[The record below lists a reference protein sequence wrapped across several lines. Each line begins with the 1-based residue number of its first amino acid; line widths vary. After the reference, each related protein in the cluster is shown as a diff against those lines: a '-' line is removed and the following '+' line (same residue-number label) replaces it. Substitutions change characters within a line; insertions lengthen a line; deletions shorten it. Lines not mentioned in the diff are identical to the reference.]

1 MSDPISTEAPVITY
15 MSSSD
20 ISGST
25 FGASIF
31 QISFDS
37 SLSTLGN
44 VIMFE
49 YKLQASTTDDT
60 IANIEFGFISLED
73 ATIQA
78 GVTNQYI
85 LSISAQDN
93 TWDGSSV
100 TNVQIRV
107 YSGHKTNGHQTQ
119 DIVVTDW
126 SNELAVYNP
135 PAKPTIAEIN
145 VNGTLMPMAYYD
157 PLELGDPDDTL
168 YILLKSSD
176 NEYDFDVVKFIVCY
190 FFKNSSG
197 ITEWHVSD
205 PLDAGAV
212 ENSIDGHHIITE
224 PNFGKVSLVS
234 GENKV
239 YCSIHAVYNWLDG
252 DGLKYN
258 AVSEMSNEVI
268 ADAGSNNLAS
278 TVTSTYDDVNQTIS
292 VSWTVPP
299 ATVLPIY
306 IVDHYTLMYS
316 IDDGV
321 GYSQY
326 GGDSNTY
333 AANATLEQVH
343 DVSLNVCGDAF
354 KYYVTAVYTDGSE
367 VDSDATSVINMFKYA
382 VAVTN
387 LRVESSSLN
396 NGNINLEIRFN
407 GSADTGCGSN
417 PVYVIQIGGSTS
429 YTNSSVTYATVDKSG
444 SLLHNGTDEYI
455 VSYTNINAAKY
466 GQIVVHLQTTDTNSP
481 YGAKAGVESMT
492 YYAVDAF
499 NFTGPILYHMYDT
512 DNRSQTMTIGWT
524 NFTNVIGEPSPWS
537 VSTYTIQKL
546 TNVEGQLVP
555 DIIAIVDGDVFS
567 YDYDV
572 SAIVDEPDKSV
583 ILRVVANLLTD
594 TNPVVSF
601 DIMTSSGVSASV
613 FSYPSLVQNL
623 KVVENSTSVTGVNSD
638 LLNIS
643 ISFDAPLSVGTGTTP
658 LLYVVEFNGVDTHV
672 PSTGSLTYGS
682 DSYTIT
688 YSDIDADLAGTI
700 SVFLRTT
707 DPNDVPDGRLD
718 GDVSTVYYFA
728 SNLVLNDLVYNVYI
742 QNTQTIDM
750 SWSEISIPVGS
761 GWSVER
767 YDVYRYG
774 SDVVDSTTGTSYTY
788 SIPDTTA
795 VNIVMYVVANMV
807 HTASLSTY
815 AITSNTDSVNFFS
828 YADNPTI
835 VLDWAINEGSSN
847 MDIKGSIVPPTNI
860 GVNGGIDSYIVHAYD
875 SDGFSISSDFT
886 ILPTDSREF
895 HFDALG
901 YRSAGTIRAYTQVL
915 DTNSESTLL
924 RYYSHSEIGFDTVA
938 VPKFVNDAYNDSSN
952 AITCDIITNEFLGPT
967 ATLIYPNGS
976 TLATTTFYTDGSL
989 ANPSGL
995 IIVVPT
1001 LRTELN
1007 NEYRY
1012 TVTVTNNSEAVGNA
1026 LRTGCVIAVS
1036 NSAGIGYLRRAF
1048 S

>member
-444 SLLHNGTDEYI
+444 SLSHNGTGEYI

-466 GQIVVHLQTTDTNSP
+466 GEVVVYLQTTDTNSSD
-481 YGAKAGVESMT
+481 AKAGVESMT
-492 YYAVDAF
+492 YYAVDEF
-499 NFTGPILYHMYDT
+499 SLDDIVYDMYDT
-512 DNRSQTMTIGWT
+512 VDNRSQIMTIEW
-524 NFTNVIGEPSPWS
+524 NNLAHVIGGSSHWY
-537 VSTYTIQKL
+537 VDTYTIY
-546 TNVEGQLVP
+546 
-555 DIIAIVDGDVFS
+555 DGSNEIGTVNGSTLS

-572 SAIVDEPDKSV
+572 SAITAITSGSV
-583 ILRVVANLLTD
+583 NVQVVAHLLTD
-594 TNPVVSF
+594 TTPEVSF
-601 DIMTSSGVSASV
+601 DITSTNTKSQYV
-613 FSYPSLVQNL
+613 FSYPLPVQNL
-623 KVVENSTSVTGVNSD
+623 AIVSDSTSVTNSD
-638 LLNIS
+638 NLNIT
-643 ISFDAPLSVGTGTTP
+643 ISFDVPSEVGYGTTP

-774 SDVVDSTTGTSYTY
+774 SGVVDSTTGTSYTY